1 MTRSLNFQQIQAF
14 KAVMESGTTTRAA
27 QVLNTTQPS
36 ISRRLAELRQATGLE
51 LFDLHNGR
59 LRPTREGQQ
68 LYRSVRQ
75 HFEGLEHIETAAR
88 VLRKSGSG
96 VLRIGSTPTLAA
108 GLLPRVLAP
117 FMQQHPGIY
126 INLQTHGTPQLKEYL
141 GQGLLDFVLT
151 TGRIEHCDV
160 VTTSLV
166 QSRAVCVLPRE
177 HPLAGCAALEPD
189 QLRTQRLILLDE
201 NDDIMIAMRGR
212 LRLHPG
218 HEDVA
223 VETNSSLTICALVAA
238 GVGVGVVNPFVAS
251 TFAERLV
258 VRQLNPPIP
267 VEVTLMRSAALAP
280 SMLAGRFVDMLTA
293 QPWPSFVPGVATAK
307 PHGESEA
314 QVLAGAVPPAT
325 RTARRARRLPP

>member
-1 MTRSLNFQQIQAF
+1 MGRLGSGPFRASNPRHGMTRSLNFQQIQAF

-51 LFDLHNGR
+51 LFDLHHGR

-75 HFEGLEHIETAAR
+75 HFEGLEQIETAAR
-88 VLRKSGSG
+88 VLRQSGSG

-108 GLLPRVLAP
+108 GLLPRVIAR
-117 FMQQHPGIY
+117 FTQQHPDLY
-126 INLQTHGTPQLKEYL
+126 INLQTHGTPQLKDYL
-141 GQGLLDFVLT
+141 SRGLLDFVLT
-151 TGRIEHCDV
+151 TGHLEHSDV
-160 VTTSLV
+160 VSTPLLRT
-166 QSRAVCVLPRE
+166 RAVCLLPPE
-177 HPLAGCAALEPD
+177 HALARCRALELE

-212 LRLHPG
+212 LQLHRG

-238 GVGVGVVNPFVAS
+238 GVGVGVVNPFVAN

-258 VRQLNPPIP
+258 IRPLKPPIP
-267 VEVTLMRSAALAP
+267 VEVTLMRPAALAP
-280 SMLAGRFVDMLTA
+280 SVLASRFVETLTA
-293 QPWPSFVPGVATAK
+293 QSWTDLVSQSK
-307 PHGESEA
+307 
-314 QVLAGAVPPAT
+314 
-325 RTARRARRLPP
+325 